1 MKTRAFIYI
10 ILAGILWGTSGLFV
24 HFLAPMGFSS
34 LQMTAMRGIVAF
46 LCMLVFAA
54 LKNREIFKVSRREL
68 ALFAA
73 SGLGIF
79 GTATSYYASMQL
91 TTVSTAVVLM
101 YTAPIIVMI
110 YSVLF
115 LGEKMTVL
123 KGVAVGAMLVGCCLV
138 SGIIG
143 GMKFHALGIAMGF
156 LSGISYS
163 AYNIFT
169 KVQMRGNSHPLSA
182 TLYCFMFMAIFS
194 VLSCKP
200 LEAANIIYN
209 NLGVSIPLLIGIGIA
224 TCVLPYFLY
233 TLALKVLPAGTASA
247 LGIVEPMAAT
257 VFSVLFLQEEL
268 SVYSVCGIVLILGA
282 VFLLSQNRE

>member
-10 ILAGILWGTSGLFV
+10 ILAGVLWGTSGLFV
-24 HFLAPMGFSS
+24 HFLTPLGFSS
-34 LQMTAMRGIVAF
+34 LQMTAMRGVVAF
-46 LCMLVFAA
+46 LCMFILAL
-54 LKNREIFKVSRREL
+54 LKNRDIFRVSKREL

-79 GTATSYYASMQL
+79 GTASSYYAAMQL
-91 TTVSTAVVLM
+91 TSVSTAVVLM
-101 YTAPIIVMI
+101 YTAPIIVMV

-115 LGEKMTVL
+115 MGEKMTAI
-123 KGVAVGAMLVGCCLV
+123 KGVAVLAMLVGCCLV
-138 SGIIG
+138 SGMIG
-143 GMKFHALGIAMGF
+143 GMKFHALGIFMGL

-194 VLSCKP
+194 LVSCQPFEASKIVMEHFWASVP
-200 LEAANIIYN
+200 LM
-209 NLGVSIPLLIGIGIA
+209 IGIGIG

-233 TLALKVLPAGTASA
+233 TLALKELPAGTASA
-247 LGIVEPMAAT
+247 LGIVEPMSAT
-257 VFSVLFLQEEL
+257 VFSVLFLQEQL
-268 SVYSVCGIVLILGA
+268 SVYSVCGIVLILVA
-282 VFLLSQNRE
+282 VFLLSRNKE